1 MNKSKTLIYI
11 DSLLLSYE
19 IKQESIGAN
28 INIIDVIG
36 ITEVNNVIYLALE
49 VEYNDYCY
57 LTHVELI
64 NMWACPNDDDKQE
77 IKEELLSNLFEDV
90 TIQSS
95 NINVGD
101 TKYKDFEEFSKYKN
115 MDEENGFIIDITC
128 GTYNGAT
135 NTFTPWRITD
145 DNIIDTLIQALSD
158 LDYYNIIANMIDEDI
173 SNWKTEQ
180 FIYELV
186 SFENIFII
194 EDTRNIYIDRN

>member
-1 MNKSKTLIYI
+1 MKDLI
-11 DSLLLSYE
+11 
-19 IKQESIGAN
+19 
-28 INIIDVIG
+28 
-36 ITEVNNVIYLALE
+36 
-49 VEYNDYCY
+49 
-57 LTHVELI
+57 
-64 NMWACPNDDDKQE
+64 
-77 IKEELLSNLFEDV
+77 LSN
-90 TIQSS
+90 I
-95 NINVGD
+95 